1 MGSTL
6 MRAQK
11 GLRHLDLRLP
21 ASGAECDIEVE
32 GARAL

>member
-1 MGSTL
+1 

-11 GLRHLDLRLP
+11 GLRRIDFRLP
-21 ASGAECDIEVE
+21 PGGAECDIDIE